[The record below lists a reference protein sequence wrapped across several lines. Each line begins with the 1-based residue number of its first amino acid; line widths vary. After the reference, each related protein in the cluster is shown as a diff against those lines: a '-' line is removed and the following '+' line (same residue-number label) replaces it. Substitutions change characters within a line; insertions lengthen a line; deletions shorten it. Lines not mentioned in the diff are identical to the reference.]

1 MDFATIIGMIIG
13 LSLVAVGM
21 YDFDA
26 GAIPSSFFNIQGLA
40 IVLGGTLAATIIN
53 YPASTIL
60 SMVRV
65 AGKALGKQYIQNPL
79 SIITQLVE
87 YNKISR
93 KQGLISLENIL
104 PDIDNNYMRIG
115 LENAILEKDTNKLTN
130 FLQNELENMI
140 VRHRN
145 GQEMFYNMGTYA
157 PAFGLLGTVMGLIL
171 MMTTQGQT
179 SSVASFAAQAQD
191 TTGKLLHGMG
201 IALVTT
207 FYGVLL
213 ANLIFIPIA
222 GKLKTRSDEEVHIS
236 EIIMA
241 GILSIHAK
249 EHPLIMEE
257 KLLTFVDKQ
266 TRERHRATQAANDAN
281 EAAAEEIA

>member
-1 MDFATIIGMIIG
+1 MDFATMIGIVIG

-26 GAIPSSFFNIQGLA
+26 GTIPSVFFNLQGLA
-40 IVLGGTLAATIIN
+40 IVLVGTLAATIIN

-60 SMVRV
+60 SMFKV
-65 AGKALGKQYIQNPL
+65 AGKALGKQSFQNPL

-87 YNKISR
+87 FNKMSR
-93 KQGLISLENIL
+93 KQGLIALENVL
-104 PDIDNNYMRIG
+104 PEISNNYMRIG
-115 LENAILEKDTNKLTN
+115 LENAILEKDPNKLNN
-130 FLQNELENMI
+130 FLQNELQNMI
-140 VRHRN
+140 IRHRN

-171 MMTTQGQT
+171 MMAGQGQT
-179 SSVASFAAQAQD
+179 STVASFADQAQD

-241 GILSIHAK
+241 GILSIHGK

-266 TRERHRATQAANDAN
+266 TRERHRDAQAALEASAE
-281 EAAAEEIA
+281 EAA

>member
-1 MDFATIIGMIIG
+1 MDFATMIGIVIG

-26 GAIPSSFFNIQGLA
+26 GTIPSVFFNLQGLA

-60 SMVRV
+60 SMFKV
-65 AGKALGKQYIQNPL
+65 AGKALGKQSFQNPL

-87 YNKISR
+87 FNKMSR
-93 KQGLISLENIL
+93 KQGLIALENVL
-104 PDIDNNYMRIG
+104 PETSNNYMRIG
-115 LENAILEKDTNKLTN
+115 LENAILEKDPNKLNN
-130 FLQNELENMI
+130 FLQNELQNMI
-140 VRHRN
+140 IRHRN

-171 MMTTQGQT
+171 MMAGQGQT
-179 SSVASFAAQAQD
+179 STVASFADQAQD

-241 GILSIHAK
+241 GILSIHGK

-266 TRERHRATQAANDAN
+266 TRERHRDAQAALEASAE
-281 EAAAEEIA
+281 EAA

>member
-1 MDFATIIGMIIG
+1 MDFATMIGIVIG

-26 GAIPSSFFNIQGLA
+26 GSIPSVFFNLQGLA

-60 SMVRV
+60 SMFRV
-65 AGKALGKQYIQNPL
+65 AGKALGKQSFQNPL

-93 KQGLISLENIL
+93 KQGLIALENVL
-104 PDIDNNYMRIG
+104 PDINNNYMRIG
-115 LENAILEKDTNKLTN
+115 LENAILEKDANKLTN
-130 FLQNELENMI
+130 FLQNELQNMI
-140 VRHRN
+140 IRHRN

-171 MMTTQGQT
+171 MMAGQSQT
-179 SSVASFAAQAQD
+179 SSVASFADQAQD
-191 TTGKLLHGMG
+191 TTGRLLHGMG

-241 GILSIHAK
+241 GIMSIHGK

-266 TRERHRATQAANDAN
+266 TRERHRGAQAAL
-281 EAAAEEIA
+281 EMPSSEIA

>member
-13 LSLVAVGM
+13 ISLVAIGM

-26 GAIPSSFFNIQGLA
+26 GSIPGAFFNLQGLA

-65 AGKALGKQYIQNPL
+65 AGKALGKQYFQNPL
-79 SIITQLVE
+79 SVINQLVE
-87 YNKISR
+87 YNKMSR
-93 KQGLISLENIL
+93 KQGLIALENVL
-104 PDIDNNYMRIG
+104 PDIENNYMRIG
-115 LENAILEKDTNKLTN
+115 LENAILEKDANKLNN
-130 FLQNELENMI
+130 FLQNELQNMVI
-140 VRHRN
+140 RHRN

-171 MMTTQGQT
+171 MMTTQGET
-179 SSVASFAAQAQD
+179 SSVASFADQAQD

-241 GILSIHAK
+241 GIQSIHAK

-266 TRERHRATQAANDAN
+266 TRERHRSAQ
-281 EAAAEEIA
+281 AAAEAAEAEMLEI

>member
-1 MDFATIIGMIIG
+1 MDFVTILGLIIG
-13 LSLVAVGM
+13 LSLVMVGM
-21 YDFDA
+21 FDFEA
-26 GAIPSSFFNIQGLA
+26 GTIPTAFFSLQSIA

-60 SMVRV
+60 SMFKVV
-65 AGKALGKQYIQNPL
+65 GKALGKQSVQNPL

-87 YNKISR
+87 YDKISR
-93 KQGLISLENIL
+93 KQGLVALENVL
-104 PDIDNNYMRIG
+104 PDIQNNYMRIG
-115 LENAILEKDTNKLTN
+115 LENAILEKDPHKLGN
-130 FLQNELENMI
+130 FLQNELQNMI
-140 VRHRN
+140 IRHRN

-171 MMTTQGQT
+171 MMSGQAQQ
-179 SSVASFAAQAQD
+179 SSVASFASQGQD
-191 TTGKLLHGMG
+191 STGKLLHGMG

-222 GKLKTRSDEEVHIS
+222 GKLKTRSDEEVHVS

-241 GILSIHAK
+241 GIQSIHAK

-257 KLLTFVDKQ
+257 KLLTFVDKH
-266 TRERHRATQAANDAN
+266 TREKHRAAQAAA
-281 EAAAEEIA
+281 